1 MDDVDAALE
10 SLQWAKESFQQSRA
24 RDRSKPKETTDAS
37 DTDNE
42 SDGQLE
48 IHTNIDSDND
58 SNGGKIEIN
67 DLDNLVSPNSMAGT
81 GGFRGDQTTK
91 IAELEQRL
99 KIATERA
106 DRWRQQAETLDAT
119 GVLDPIRRASDI
131 ERYQAQVKTLRKE
144 LWSARKEV
152 EEWKLKEAG
161 GRAEIVALR
170 SSNSRLKSRLK
181 EAEQLKDIVSKDSS
195 DNGEKIEELKVAL
208 EIAKRE
214 LTHAEDEVADL
225 RMVCIK
231 GDSETA
237 NFKEKIKSLEQDNI
251 KLERQLQEQ
260 LELTRRSK
268 SVKNRSRKN
277 FIPDSDSDDL
287 DSDEDR
293 SVGATTF
300 SRQMNNP
307 HAFRS
312 PTSKAKSRATYFTS

>member
-1 MDDVDAALE
+1 M
-10 SLQWAKESFQQSRA
+10 
-24 RDRSKPKETTDAS
+24 
-37 DTDNE
+37 
-42 SDGQLE
+42 
-48 IHTNIDSDND
+48 
-58 SNGGKIEIN
+58 
-67 DLDNLVSPNSMAGT
+67 
-81 GGFRGDQTTK
+81 
-91 IAELEQRL
+91 
-99 KIATERA
+99 
-106 DRWRQQAETLDAT
+106 
-119 GVLDPIRRASDI
+119 
-131 ERYQAQVKTLRKE
+131 
-144 LWSARKEV
+144 
-152 EEWKLKEAG
+152 
-161 GRAEIVALR
+161 
-170 SSNSRLKSRLK
+170 
-181 EAEQLKDIVSKDSS
+181 SKDSS

-312 PTSKAKSRATYFTS
+312 PTSKKQNQEQPTSPVDSVMKSIPEQVALRLRRAAALNQELQGRMFAAEEEVSRLRKLEDDRFEAFEEENKFLKDKVEKLKDEVLMQQNSMIAANADY